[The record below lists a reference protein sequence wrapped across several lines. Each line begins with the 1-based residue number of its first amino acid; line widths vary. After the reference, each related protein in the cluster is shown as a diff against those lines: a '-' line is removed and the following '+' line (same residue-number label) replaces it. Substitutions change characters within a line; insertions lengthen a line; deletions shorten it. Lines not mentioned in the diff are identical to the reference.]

1 MVTESVPTLETG
13 INTLKL
19 SGSTVPIHRLIAS
32 ALKTSGREAMWIDA
46 GNTCSTYTMSSAGG
60 KELLEKVSIV
70 RAFTAFQ
77 HHNAVQK
84 AEKHL
89 NEGDLVVAPNFSA
102 LYRQGQTS
110 DWETEEMLEESWN
123 KVREL
128 QEELSLCFLIASQD
142 IPDKIKQKSDNRLKA
157 VETDEGLRY
166 SSTDFTQD
174 AYRQGKTFQTTM
186 SFWKSVA

>member
-1 MVTESVPTLETG
+1 VVTESVPTLETG

-19 SGSTVPIHRLIAS
+19 SGSTVPIHRLIVS

-84 AEKHL
+84 AEEHL
-89 NEGDLVVAPNFSA
+89 KEGDLVVAPNFSA
-102 LYRQGQTS
+102 LYRQGQITG
-110 DWETEEMLEESWN
+110 WETEEMLEESWN

-128 QEELSLCFLIASQD
+128 QEELSLCVLIASQN
-142 IPDKIKQKSDNRLKA
+142 IPDKIKQESDNRLKA